1 MSLYPEIE
9 PFDQFQLQVDEI
21 HSLYVERCGN
31 PNGEPVLVLHGGP
44 GGGCSPALRRFF
56 DPEKWHIIL
65 FDQRGAGR
73 SRPYAGLLNNAL
85 LPLLD
90 DIEKIRQR
98 LSLERWSLFGG
109 SWGSTL
115 ALHYGLA
122 HPERVA
128 AMVLRGIFLARP
140 QDLDW
145 LYRAGGASA
154 MKPDAWD
161 AFLAP
166 LSEDQQH
173 DPLTAYYRVLADDD
187 HVDLTRYA
195 QAWSAWE
202 ATCATLLPNDAVR
215 AGFSHAALA
224 IARIETHFFAG
235 AGMADAAPIL
245 PRMAKLADTPSWLI
259 HGRYDLVCMPEQ
271 AMALHKQWPSST
283 LRWVEAAGHSAME
296 PDICAALASATEEMY
311 VKVKEL

>member
-1 MSLYPEIE
+1 MPLYPELE
-9 PFDQFQLQVDEI
+9 PFDQFQLQVDDV
-21 HSLYVERCGN
+21 HCLYVERCGN
-31 PNGEPVLVLHGGP
+31 PSGEPVLVLHGGP
-44 GGGCSPALRRFF
+44 GGGCSPTLRRFF
-56 DPEKWHIIL
+56 DPKKWHIIL

-73 SRPYAGLLNNAL
+73 STPYASLHNNAL

-90 DIEKIRQR
+90 DIEKIRRR
-98 LSLERWSLFGG
+98 LSLERWSLFAG

-128 AMVLRGIFLARP
+128 AMVLRGIFLARSR
-140 QDLDW
+140 DLDW

-161 AFLAP
+161 EFVAP
-166 LSEDQQH
+166 LSADQQS
-173 DPLTAYYRVLADDD
+173 DPLTSYYSVLADDD
-187 HVDLTRYA
+187 HVDVERYA

-202 ATCATLLPNDAVR
+202 AACATLRPNDAVR
-215 AGFSHAALA
+215 AGFSRAALA

-235 AGMADAAPIL
+235 KGMVDAEPIL
-245 PRMAKLADTPSWLI
+245 PRMQRLADTPSWLI

-271 AMALHKQWPSST
+271 AMALHKHWPSST
-283 LRWVEAAGHSAME
+283 LRWVDAAGHSAME
-296 PDICAALASATEEMY
+296 VDICEALVNATEEMY
-311 VKVKEL
+311 QRVRTL